1 MKKSIITIF
10 ILCFLCIGFSTK
22 SYASNNNEIYSV
34 VLPTIKEVDLVID
47 PQGIHGVIENNDSF
61 ENLDLYAGKISC
73 SDVAMVTNLS
83 SAPVKVRVSLKVT
96 GDATAVST
104 REAVENQ
111 GHNILLYAAPS
122 ATDTKGME
130 DNYKVSSTG
139 IVLSEEENVV
149 EFILPQATYR
159 IVQNEDGSTRKELLN
174 EESGHGMALSFGG
187 YVNKEADWSAY
198 TGTSPAKKIGMTAVF
213 SFTDVIEEGE
223 VAGTQAYGMKEYAG
237 KTIEVENGYD
247 YIPPETDIDVVLET
261 YSVSDNSIS
270 VSENTIPG
278 NEVPE
283 ENTVSGNEVVE
294 EDAVSENEVLEE
306 NTIFGNE
313 VPEENTV
320 SENEIVRDITD
331 FENEVLRDITVS
343 GNEVAEE
350 NMVSENEISVASTV
364 SRNEIEGIISVSE
377 NNAELF

>member
-1 MKKSIITIF
+1 MKKNIITIF

-22 SYASNNNEIYSV
+22 SYARNNSEIYSV

-83 SAPVKVRVSLKVT
+83 SAPVKVRVSLQVT

-104 REAVENQ
+104 REAVDMQ

-122 ATDTKGME
+122 AADTKGME
-130 DNYKVSSTG
+130 ENYKVSSTG
-139 IVLSEEENVV
+139 IVISEEENVV

-174 EESGHGMALSFGG
+174 EESGHGMAISFGG

-223 VAGTQAYGMKEYAG
+223 IAGTQAYGMKEYTG
-237 KTIEVENGYD
+237 ETIEVENGYD
-247 YIPPETDIDVVLET
+247 YIPSETDINVIIET

-283 ENTVSGNEVVE
+283 ENTVSEN
-294 EDAVSENEVLEE
+294 DTPSENTVSVNEIDRDITAFENEE
-306 NTIFGNE
+306 LREITVSGNE
-313 VPEENTV
+313 VPEEN
-320 SENEIVRDITD
+320 
-331 FENEVLRDITVS
+331 
-343 GNEVAEE
+343 
-350 NMVSENEISVASTV
+350 MVSENDISVASTV
-364 SRNEIEGIISVSE
+364 SGNEIEGVVSVSE

>member
-1 MKKSIITIF
+1 MKKSIIKIF
-10 ILCFLCIGFSTK
+10 ILCFFCIGFSTK
-22 SYASNNNEIYSV
+22 AYASNNSEIYSV

-47 PQGIHGVIENNDSF
+47 PQGLHGAMENNDSF
-61 ENLDLYAGKISC
+61 ENIDLYAGKISC
-73 SDVAMVTNLS
+73 ADVAMVTNLS
-83 SAPVKVRVSLKVT
+83 SAPIKVRVSLKVT

-104 REAVENQ
+104 REAVDKQ

-122 ATDTKGME
+122 ATDTKGIE

-139 IVLSEEENVV
+139 IVISEEENII

-198 TGTSPAKKIGMTAVF
+198 TGSSPSKEIGMTAVF
-213 SFTDVIEEGE
+213 SFTDIIEEGDT
-223 VAGTQAYGMKEYAG
+223 AGTQAYGMKEYTG
-237 KTIEVENGYD
+237 ETIEIENGYD
-247 YIPPETDIDVVLET
+247 YIPPETDINVVLET

-270 VSENTIPG
+270 VSENAISGNDVLEEDAVSG

-283 ENTVSGNEVVE
+283 DSNVSENGASEGNTVSGNE
-294 EDAVSENEVLEE
+294 ASE
-306 NTIFGNE
+306 G
-313 VPEENTV
+313 NTV
-320 SENEIVRDITD
+320 SGNEINRDITA
-331 FENEVLRDITVS
+331 FENEELRDITVS
-343 GNEVAEE
+343 GNEIPKEK
-350 NMVSENEISVASTV
+350 MVFENEISVVNTV
-364 SRNEIEGIISVSE
+364 SGNEIEEITSVSE